1 MTKIT
6 TKNIINAKAN
16 AIAKARKDLEK
27 MEAEYAEMRLEA
39 LRSVEMIKGENTVT
53 LLHGNDVYKCV
64 FNPRYR
70 RYSIKKNG
78 VMIDKES
85 LWGIHDIR
93 FQIAMGTI

>member
-39 LRSVEMIKGENTVT
+39 LRTVEMIKGENTVT
-53 LLHGNDVYKCV
+53 LLHGKDVYKCV

-78 VMIDKES
+78 AMIDKES
-85 LWGIHDIR
+85 LWGINDIR

>member
-1 MTKIT
+1 MTKIN
-6 TKNIINAKAN
+6 TKLINAKIKM
-16 AIAKARKDLEK
+16 IAMARRNLET
-27 MEAEYAEMRLEA
+27 MEAELAEMRLEA